1 MKKLFALFVL
11 AGAITATSQLQAQ
24 EIVKGDLTFLKGATG
39 VNVTFVYDDLTVGK
53 EGKEANYIKR
63 KKAEKEAKEPGSG
76 VTWEENWNADKEK
89 SYKPRFIKLLSKYT
103 EWPLT
108 EDTKEKY
115 TMVVDTK
122 FIEPGYNVGISSGAA
137 ELNLEISIY
146 DSANMKKALCKI
158 TMEDVKG
165 GKGQFDT
172 ASRIGEAYA
181 KAGKE
186 IGKLIAKKI
195 KK

>member
-1 MKKLFALFVL
+1 MKKLFALFVI
-11 AGAITATSQLQAQ
+11 AGAVTVTSQLQAQ
-24 EIVKGDLTFLKGATG
+24 EIVKGDLAFLKDATG

-63 KKAEKEAKEPGSG
+63 KKTEKDAKEPGSG
-76 VTWEENWNADKEK
+76 ATWEENWHADKEK

-103 EWPLT
+103 EWSLT
-108 EDTKEKY
+108 EETKEKY

-122 FIEPGYNVGISSGAA
+122 FIEPGYYVGISSGAA
-137 ELNLEISIY
+137 ELNLEITIY
-146 DSANMKKALCKI
+146 DSSNMKKALCKI
-158 TMEDVKG
+158 TMDEVKG
-165 GKGQFDT
+165 GKGQFDSAT
-172 ASRIGEAYA
+172 RIGEAYA

>member
-1 MKKLFALFVL
+1 MKKLIALFAFTGVL
-11 AGAITATSQLQAQ
+11 ALTGKLQAQ
-24 EIVKGDLTFLKGATG
+24 EIVKGNLNFLKGATG

-63 KKAEKEAKEPGSG
+63 KKAEKEAKEAGSG
-76 VTWEENWNADKEK
+76 ETWEQNWQADKEK
-89 SYKPRFIKLLSKYT
+89 SYKPRFIKLLCKYT
-103 EWPLT
+103 GWPLS

-115 TMVVDTK
+115 TMVVNTQ

-137 ELNLEISIY
+137 VLNLEITIY
-146 DSANMKKALCKI
+146 DSADMKKVLCKI

-172 ASRIGEAYA
+172 ATRIGEAYA

-186 IGKLIAKKI
+186 LGKLIAKKT
-195 KK
+195 K

>member
-11 AGAITATSQLQAQ
+11 AGAVTVTSQLQAQ
-24 EIVKGDLTFLKGATG
+24 EIVKGDLAFLKDATG

-63 KKAEKEAKEPGSG
+63 KKTEKDAKEPGSG
-76 VTWEENWNADKEK
+76 ATWEENWHADKEK

-103 EWPLT
+103 EWSLT

-122 FIEPGYNVGISSGAA
+122 FIEPGYYVGISSGAA
-137 ELNLEISIY
+137 ELNLEITIY
-146 DSANMKKALCKI
+146 DSSNMKKALCKI
-158 TMEDVKG
+158 TMDEVKG
-165 GKGQFDT
+165 GKGQFDS